1 MRDFLLNT
9 EKSNCDLNFLDLYSS
24 LQIYSFHCKEFF
36 YKFMDVIDQVAS
48 QLSLMNKTVYYYED
62 RLKKLINLQYC
73 FHLYI

>member
-1 MRDFLLNT
+1 
-9 EKSNCDLNFLDLYSS
+9 
-24 LQIYSFHCKEFF
+24 
-36 YKFMDVIDQVAS
+36 MDVIDQVAS